1 MSNSFDKGF
10 NENKDE
16 SRKGDTPQKQNR
28 FRRASFNNGDNEGG
42 QANLIKHFKE
52 VFGNVAGDI
61 NELKFHVVDGKD
73 IGRSVSENY
82 LAVSLQI
89 AGQLF
94 VHPLLITSPTRQ
106 LMSMKTTSE
115 NGRDVSEM
123 ISYIETV
130 KHGVADGESVLSD
143 IVDHVSKD
151 LLGASGKA
159 VLAYYYISPT
169 DAAKT
174 LYSDELTAP
183 VERLIRSI
191 LNNAQNCLAV
201 TSNED
206 YTLAEVVNG
215 ASLEARFTFQPERI
229 IELGD
234 GTPVRGDF
242 VATLKAVNRSMV
254 EDITRDNASEDL
266 LARVYSYVGARY
278 IGRAGGDVRAPNYDN
293 GQFMPL
299 LNVEIDLE
307 SPDLKEGAIIERGLA
322 ALSLIPAQLSN
333 GRWKLQYTPDTIPE
347 DCRLSDFYYGFHP
360 DTVEKLPSE
369 AALDKLEKDDK
380 LIGEFL
386 HDRVWRDEDFV
397 DVAITVNDHRL
408 GSAFSQLFLDIAS
421 GEPSAQ
427 DMLINALHDRYTANG
442 TRRPDVVK
450 QVEGILQSLMTSE
463 IVLASNTQ
471 LNGVVGAGSKRP
483 SSVVDSL
490 YVFGKLGRNYGQ
502 LIDDYIDITSFDG
515 TSMPEREQDV
525 RLVEIMS
532 KITNDCFT
540 PEGYETK
547 VILSAQFI
555 EALDRLN
562 AVSGYGIANSYDYNG
577 TIPQHN
583 RRDSRVL
590 SGHRAGISG
599 PRGGSHQRSARTASS
614 GRYNRYNQR

>member
-1 MSNSFDKGF
+1 MTNQFDKANNAG
-10 NENKDE
+10 KD
-16 SRKGDTPQKQNR
+16 SGAAKNSTAKSGG
-28 FRRASFNNGDNEGG
+28 FRRASFNSGDNEGG
-42 QANLIKHFKE
+42 QANLAKHFKD
-52 VFGNVAGDI
+52 VFQRVAGEI
-61 NELKFHVVDGKD
+61 NELKLYVIDGKE

-89 AGQLF
+89 AGELYI
-94 VHPLLITSPTRQ
+94 HPILITSPTRQ

-115 NGRDVSEM
+115 HGRDVSEM

-130 KHGVADGESVLSD
+130 KHGVNDGDSLLLD

-151 LLGASGKA
+151 QLGAAGKGI
-159 VLAYYYISPT
+159 LAYYYISPT
-169 DAAKT
+169 PAAKV
-174 LYSDELTAP
+174 LYVDEITGP
-183 VERLIRSI
+183 VERLIRGI

-206 YTLAEVVNG
+206 YTLADIIKG
-215 ASLEARFTFQPERI
+215 ANLEARFTFQPERVL
-229 IELGD
+229 ELSD
-234 GTPVRGDF
+234 GTPVRADF
-242 VATLKAVNRSMV
+242 TATLKAVNRNMV
-254 EDITRDNASEDL
+254 DDITRDNASEDL
-266 LARVYSYVGARY
+266 LARVYSYVTARY
-278 IGRAGGDVRAPNYDN
+278 IGRAEGDNRSPNYDN

-360 DTVEKLPSE
+360 ATVEKLPSE
-369 AALDKLEKDDK
+369 AALDKLEKDDT
-380 LIGEFL
+380 LIGSFL

-421 GEPSAQ
+421 GEHNAK
-427 DMLINALHDRYTANG
+427 DMLINALHDRYTAGG
-442 TRRPDVVK
+442 TRRQDVIK
-450 QVEGILQSLMTSE
+450 SVEAVLHNLMNDE

-471 LNGVVGAGSKRP
+471 LNGVVGAGSQRP

-515 TSMPEREQDV
+515 TAMPEREQDV
-525 RLVEIMS
+525 RLVEILN
-532 KITNDCFT
+532 KVTNDCFT

-547 VILSAQFI
+547 VILSASFI
-555 EALDRLN
+555 EALDKLN
-562 AVSGYGIANSYDYNG
+562 HVSGYGVNTSYDYQG
-577 TIPQHN
+577 TIAQHN
-583 RRDSRVL
+583 RRDSRVI
-590 SGHRAGISG
+590 SGHRAGVSG
-599 PRGGSHQRSARTASS
+599 PRGTQNNRSARTASN
-614 GRYNRYNQR
+614 GRYSRYGN